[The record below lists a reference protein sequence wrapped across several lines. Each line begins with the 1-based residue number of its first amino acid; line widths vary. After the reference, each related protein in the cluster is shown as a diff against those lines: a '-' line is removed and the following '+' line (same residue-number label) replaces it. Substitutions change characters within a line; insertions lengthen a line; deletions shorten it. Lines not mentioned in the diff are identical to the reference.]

1 MPLLRALA
9 DWQNRDHEGYVSR
22 GDEFEAS
29 ELRALDLVTGG
40 LAVYAVSE
48 TSKIKVPSDPPDQPY
63 DPSVKLPDHPAPAS
77 PRRPSRKR

>member
-48 TSKIKVPSDPPDQPY
+48 TSKIKVPVTNSGN
-63 DPSVKLPDHPAPAS
+63 PAPIA
-77 PRRPSRKR
+77 RPAGLGLDCSGKR